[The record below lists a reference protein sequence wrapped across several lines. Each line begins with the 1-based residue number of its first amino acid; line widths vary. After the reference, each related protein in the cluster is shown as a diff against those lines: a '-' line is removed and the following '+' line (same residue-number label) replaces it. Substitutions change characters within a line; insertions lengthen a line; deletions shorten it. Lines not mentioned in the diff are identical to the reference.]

1 MAARRLPYP
10 LSRARALRC
19 SALVTWGL
27 LLASLSARATVP
39 LPPAADYYERAVN
52 AAQAGAALQGRLA
65 LEPLLHR
72 PRLPR
77 EQRAFAYFLRG
88 LLFYRDQLFVS
99 AAQDYQRALEFDP
112 SHAPAQNTLAWLT
125 LKGLGVAPNPRR
137 ARHLY
142 TQAAHQGHLEAL
154 FNGAVL
160 KEQGLGGPVDV
171 SGALAF
177 YREAAVQGHEAS
189 LLRAGELLVQG
200 QAPESLAAP
209 IKALLTTAA
218 EANLGEAAQLLAILW
233 APRDEEQA
241 SAWRTRAAIAGVA
254 GAQFQ
259 LAAELEATGN
269 GSEALQWLKA
279 AAKAGHQGA
288 QRRLAWAL
296 ESGTLARQ
304 NLPEALRWYGRAAAK
319 GDPYAQTAL
328 ARLKWTGQ
336 GLAKDQTGALAL
348 LHKASAAGYQDARR
362 ALAWHL
368 ATAANPEL
376 RDGAYARALAEP
388 LAQAAPTA
396 SHLAVLAA
404 AHAASGDFTEALR
417 WQKRALAS
425 AADPKPLQRALL
437 AYERKELLLE

>member
-10 LSRARALRC
+10 LSRHRAWLC
-19 SALVTWGL
+19 SVGVLALSMLT
-27 LLASLSARATVP
+27 SLSARATVP
-39 LPPAADYYERAVN
+39 LPPAVDYYERAVN
-52 AAQAGAALQGRLA
+52 AAQAGATLQGRLA

-99 AAQDYQRALEFDP
+99 AAQDYQRALEFDRNL
-112 SHAPAQNTLAWLT
+112 APAQNALAWLS

-137 ARHLY
+137 ARTLY
-142 TQAAHQGHLEAL
+142 ARAARQGHLEAL

-160 KEQGLGGPVDV
+160 REQGLGGPVDLA
-171 SGALAF
+171 GALAF
-177 YREAAVQGHEAS
+177 YHEAAAQGHEPS
-189 LLRAGELLVQG
+189 LLRAGELLALG
-200 QAPESLAAP
+200 QAPEGLAPP
-209 IKALLTTAA
+209 IEGLLTHAA
-218 EANLGEAAQLLAILW
+218 EAGLGEAAALLATLW
-233 APRDEEQA
+233 APRDAKQA
-241 SAWRTRAAIAGVA
+241 SAWRLRAATAGVPQ
-254 GAQFQ
+254 AQFER
-259 LAAELEATGN
+259 AAELEAAGK

-279 AAKAGHQGA
+279 AAKVGYEGA

-296 ESGTLARQ
+296 ESGNLGRR
-304 NLPEALRWYGRAAAK
+304 NLPEALRWYARAAAK

-336 GLAKDQTGALAL
+336 GLAQDQTGALWL
-348 LHKASAAGYQDARR
+348 LRRASAAGYQDAQR

-404 AHAASGDFTEALR
+404 AHAASGDFAEALR

-425 AADPKPLQRALL
+425 APDPQPLQRALL

>member
-10 LSRARALRC
+10 LDRPRAPWC
-19 SALVTWGL
+19 SAGLLLGL
-27 LLASLSARATVP
+27 LLASLSVKAAPPAPAAEYYARAVS
-39 LPPAADYYERAVN
+39 
-52 AAQAGAALQGRLA
+52 AAQSGATLQGRLA

-72 PRLPR
+72 PRLSR

-112 SHAPAQNTLAWLT
+112 GLAPAQNALAWLS

-137 ARHLY
+137 ARSLY
-142 TQAAHQGHLEAL
+142 ARAAHQGHEEAL

-160 KEQGLGGPVDV
+160 REQGLGGPVDLA
-171 SGALAF
+171 GALAF
-177 YREAAVQGHEAS
+177 YREAAEQGHEPS

-200 QAPESLAAP
+200 QAPEALAAP
-209 IKALLTTAA
+209 IEALLTTAA
-218 EANLGEAAQLLAILW
+218 EAGLGEAAALLATLW
-233 APRDEEQA
+233 APRDGEQA
-241 SAWRTRAAIAGVA
+241 RTWRLRAATAGVPR
-254 GAQFQ
+254 AQFE
-259 LAAELEATGN
+259 LAAELEDG
-269 GSEALQWLKA
+269 GKGLEALQWLKT
-279 AAKAGHQGA
+279 AAKVGHEGA

-296 ESGTLARQ
+296 ESGRLGRRD
-304 NLPEALRWYGRAAAK
+304 LPEALRWYARAAAK
-319 GDPYAQTAL
+319 DDPYAQTAL
-328 ARLKWTGQ
+328 ARLKWSGQ
-336 GLAKDQTGALAL
+336 GLAQDQTGALTL
-348 LHKASAAGYQDARR
+348 LRKASAAGYQDAQR

-388 LAQAAPTA
+388 LAQASPTA

-404 AHAASGDFTEALR
+404 AHAASGDFAEALR

-425 AADPKPLQRALL
+425 AADPQPLQRALL

>member
-10 LSRARALRC
+10 PYRPRAWRC
-19 SALVTWGL
+19 SAGVLWGL

-39 LPPAADYYERAVN
+39 LPPAADYYERAVS
-52 AAQAGAALQGRLA
+52 AAQAGAAIQGRLA

-112 SHAPAQNTLAWLT
+112 KLAPAQNALAWLS

-137 ARHLY
+137 ARTLY
-142 TQAAHQGHLEAL
+142 AQAAHQGHLEAL

-160 KEQGLGGPVDV
+160 REQGLGGPVDLA
-171 SGALAF
+171 GALAF
-177 YREAAVQGHEAS
+177 YREAALLGHEPS
-189 LLRAGELLVQG
+189 LLRAGELLAQG
-200 QAPESLAAP
+200 QAPASLAAP
-209 IKALLTTAA
+209 MEALLTAAA
-218 EANLGEAAQLLAILW
+218 EAGLGEAAQLLATLW
-233 APRDEEQA
+233 APRDSQQA
-241 SAWRTRAAIAGVA
+241 RAWRERAATAGVPQ
-254 GAQFQ
+254 AQFA
-259 LAAELEATGN
+259 LATRLEAEGK
-269 GSEALQWLKA
+269 GPEARQWLKA
-279 AAKAGHQGA
+279 AAKAGHEGA

-296 ESGTLARQ
+296 ESGNLGRRD
-304 NLPEALRWYGRAAAK
+304 LPEALRWYARAAAK

-328 ARLKWTGQ
+328 ARLKWAGQ
-336 GLAKDQTGALAL
+336 GLPRDQAGALAL
-348 LHKASAAGYQDARR
+348 LREASAAGYQDAQR

-417 WQKRALAS
+417 WQKRAQ
-425 AADPKPLQRALL
+425 AAAKDPTPLQRALL
-437 AYERKELLLE
+437 AYERKELVLE

>member
-19 SALVTWGL
+19 SALVIWGL
-27 LLASLSARATVP
+27 LLASLSARATDP

-112 SHAPAQNTLAWLT
+112 SHAPAQNALAWLT

-160 KEQGLGGPVDV
+160 KEQGIGGPVDV

-189 LLRAGELLVQG
+189 LLRAGELLAQG
-200 QAPESLAAP
+200 QVSADLAAP
-209 IKALLTTAA
+209 IEALLTNAA
-218 EANLGEAAQLLAILW
+218 EAGLGEAAAVLATLW
-233 APRDEEQA
+233 GPQDATQA
-241 SAWRTRAAIAGVA
+241 RAWRLRAATAGVPR
-254 GAQFQ
+254 AQFQ
-259 LAAELEATGN
+259 LAAELEAAGN
-269 GSEALQWLKA
+269 ESEALQWLKA
-279 AAKAGHQGA
+279 AAKVGHEGA

-296 ESGTLARQ
+296 ESGSLTRRD
-304 NLPEALRWYGRAAAK
+304 LPEALRWYARAAAK

-336 GLAKDQTGALAL
+336 GLAQDQSGALAL
-348 LHKASAAGYQDARR
+348 LRKASTAGYQDAQR

-376 RDGAYARALAEP
+376 RNAAYARALAEP

-404 AHAASGDFTEALR
+404 AHAASGDFAEALR

-425 AADPKPLQRALL
+425 AADPEPLQRALL